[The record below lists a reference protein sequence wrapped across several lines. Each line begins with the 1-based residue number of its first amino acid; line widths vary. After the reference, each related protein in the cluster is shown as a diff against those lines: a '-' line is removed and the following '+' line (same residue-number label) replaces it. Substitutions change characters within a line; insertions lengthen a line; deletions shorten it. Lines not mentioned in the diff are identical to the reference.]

1 MNFGMFEMD
10 LFSKVAL
17 ISEFLKES
25 LPEGPETNRK
35 RTFIADCFVKA
46 LDIVDLEE
54 EAPED
59 SHLP

>member
-25 LPEGPETNRK
+25 LPEGPDTAHK
-35 RTFIADCFVKA
+35 QQFIAECFVKA

-54 EAPED
+54 
-59 SHLP
+59 